1 MRTRFQRVGL
11 AVVIILASIA
21 LSIIGVVV
29 LTVVVYEAADDPN
42 PRTTDEETRQA
53 TQQLLDRPSL
63 EEAER
68 QARTIMEQIGTVAGE
83 LVPGIRLGPNR
94 DREVAS
100 CPRPFDQTEGRTVR
114 LQNLYS
120 DTRIPDDVWHVYVE
134 RVRALAATLG
144 AIQQRQATEEPSTGA
159 GRGVNFYNP
168 DTGTTIWIG
177 SDRVTIISG
186 TVGCHL
192 PQDKFGS
199 PIPAT
204 R

>member
-1 MRTRFQRVGL
+1 MRTRFQRISL
-11 AVVIILASIA
+11 TVVIIIASIA
-21 LSIIGVVV
+21 LSIIGAVV
-29 LTVVVYEAADDPN
+29 LTVVVYEAADDPH

-68 QARTIMEQIGTVAGE
+68 QVRTIMEQIGTVAGE

-120 DTRIPDDVWHVYVE
+120 DTRIPDDVWQMYVE
-134 RVRALAATLG
+134 RVRALVATLG
-144 AIQQRQATEEPSTGA
+144 AIQQRQATEEPSA
-159 GRGVNFYNP
+159 EVGRGANFYNP

-199 PIPAT
+199 TIPST